1 MSGRALRDDLRCRC
15 VVIGRS
21 NTSLRHRIIHMKSFF
36 FAAALAFAAAMPC
49 RAAET
54 ITLAENGKTDYTIV
68 YDLDAHDPLLDP
80 VVRDLAD
87 TLKEITGAEF
97 PIRPQADGP
106 AIRIGKVP
114 PGDKADFAARERRI
128 KSVGR
133 DLYIYGD
140 HRHGTSGAV
149 YNFLAKFCGCR
160 WFTATGDKL
169 IPKQPTLK
177 FAAIDYRN
185 VPSFKSIE
193 HGSRYTEVQKMPGIR
208 NWVRRNNAFLMPDY
222 AFGEP
227 DDAWFYIGPVTH
239 TLAAYM
245 PPLPRKPRSF
255 NADGRFFAGPHP
267 ALADK
272 AYFEEHPEYFS
283 LDRSGTRS
291 AYMQVCFSNPEVR
304 RILLENIE
312 KVIRAEKYD
321 PGQYA
326 VLDFS
331 QNDEQGGFCFCENCK
346 KLADKYQSPG
356 GPYFDFLVEM
366 SRHFEKKYPKLS
378 FRFFAYQE
386 DMTGIP
392 PIGIKFPDNLAVIL
406 APLDQDFSKPFSDR
420 YNVHFLRQ
428 IRRWGK
434 LCREIWIWNYPT
446 LYPHGMHI
454 YSLFPGVYRNARN
467 LKLAHAA
474 GTRYIIAEQGGS
486 LLHGCAFKELN
497 TYLQNAMAENVGIDV
512 DATVKEFCDAVYGK
526 AADDV
531 IAYLKDTDEQAR
543 KDPGFFR
550 YYYDPRV
557 MRRVLHSPRNLVRWQ
572 RDFDRMEEKVRDDP
586 QALFNIRRA
595 RINLDAVTVLCYP
608 ECAKFDPGFARTL
621 SLDALYDRYCR
632 YVKDDLDRL
641 YRGYP
646 ERDGYQWNMDAFINS
661 VRMAYEFNRRK
672 QSFPAEL
679 IERCGEK
686 NLFAVMPCQSRRA
699 PAVWDD
705 ATASGYAVR
714 VAVPGQWNGVKLW
727 TVRVGEKDGLPWND
741 VTVTDLRQPM
751 LRPMEIKKIRR
762 EGGWHLCRV
771 GRAKLS
777 ESGMAV
783 LRTLPNRDVRFFLGA
798 FYDPEDPDRKFDIY
812 LSFKDGGDGKSLLI
826 DRMVLA
832 KCPDENQ

>member
-1 MSGRALRDDLRCRC
+1 MKHILFGIAFIAL
-15 VVIGRS
+15 
-21 NTSLRHRIIHMKSFF
+21 
-36 FAAALAFAAAMPC
+36 AAFAAP
-49 RAAET
+49 EELV
-54 ITLAENGKTDYTIV
+54 LAENGRTDYTIV
-68 YDLDAHDPLLDP
+68 YDLDRGDALLDP

-97 PIRPQADGP
+97 PIGPRTDGP
-106 AIRIGKVP
+106 GIYVGKVP
-114 PGDKADFAARERRI
+114 PGEKPEFSARERRI

-133 DLYIYGD
+133 NLYIYGD

-149 YNFLAKFCGCR
+149 YNFLFEFCGCR
-160 WFTATGDKL
+160 WYTMTGDKR
-169 IPKQPTLK
+169 IPKRTTLK
-177 FAAIDYRN
+177 FAAIDCRH

-193 HGSRYTEVQKMPGIR
+193 HGARYDEVRLMPGIR
-208 NWVRRNNAFLMPDY
+208 NWVRRNNGYLMPDY

-227 DDAWFYIGPVTH
+227 DDAWCYIGPVTH

-272 AYFEEHPEYFS
+272 AYFKDHPEYFS
-283 LDRSGTRS
+283 LASNGKRS

-326 VLDFS
+326 ILDFS

-346 KLADKYQSPG
+346 ALTRRYKTPG

-366 SRHFEKKYPKLS
+366 SRHFGRKYPRLS

-392 PIGIKFPDNLAVIL
+392 PKGLEFPDNLAVIL
-406 APLDQDFSKPFSDR
+406 APLEQDFSKPFDDK
-420 YNVHFLRQ
+420 YNERFLNQ
-428 IRRWGK
+428 IRQWGK
-434 LCREIWIWNYPT
+434 LCREIWIWNYPV

-454 YSLFPGVYRNARN
+454 YSLFPGVRRNAEN
-467 LKLAHAA
+467 LRLAHAA

-497 TYLQNAMAENVGIDV
+497 SYLQCRMAENVNVDV

-531 IAYLKDTDEQAR
+531 VAYLKDTDAQAK
-543 KDPGFFR
+543 KDPGYFR

-557 MRRVLHSPRNLVRWQ
+557 MRRVLHSGGNLIRWQ
-572 RDFDRMEEKVRDDP
+572 NDFDRMEEKVKDDP
-586 QALFNIRRA
+586 QALFNVRRA
-595 RINLDAVTVLCYP
+595 RINLDAVTILCYP
-608 ECAKFDPGFARTL
+608 ECVNHDPGFAGAL
-621 SLDALYDRYCR
+621 PLDKLYDRYCR
-632 YVKDDLDRL
+632 YVKDDLGRV
-641 YRGYP
+641 YENYP
-646 ERDGYQWNMDAFINS
+646 NREAYLWNEEAFLAP
-661 VRMAYEFNRRK
+661 VRMAYEFNRRQ
-672 QSFPAEL
+672 QSFPDEL
-679 IERCGEK
+679 VRKYGRE
-686 NLFAVMPCQSRRA
+686 NLFAAMPCQSRRA

-705 ATASGYAVR
+705 STASGYAVR
-714 VAVPGQWNGVKLW
+714 IAVPRENDALKLW
-727 TVRVGEKDGLPWND
+727 TIRVGKKDGLPWND
-741 VTVTDLRQPM
+741 VAVTDLRQPM
-751 LRPMEIKKIRR
+751 LRPREIEKIRS
-762 EGGWHLCRV
+762 EGGWHLYRV
-771 GRAKLS
+771 GRVRLS

-783 LRTLPNRDVRFFLGA
+783 LRTLPNRDARFFLGS
-798 FYDPEDPDRKFDIY
+798 FYEPKDPDRKFDVY

-832 KCPDENQ
+832 KCPVQ

>member
-1 MSGRALRDDLRCRC
+1 
-15 VVIGRS
+15 
-21 NTSLRHRIIHMKSFF
+21 MKHLLF
-36 FAAALAFAAAMPC
+36 ALAAFSAVICP
-49 RAAET
+49 AAELL
-54 ITLAENGKTDYTIV
+54 TLAENGKTTYTIV
-68 YDLDAHDPLLDP
+68 YDFSAKDALLDP
-80 VVRDLAD
+80 VVTDLAD

-97 PIRPQADGP
+97 PVAPKTDGP
-106 AIRIGKVP
+106 GIYIGKVP
-114 PGDKADFAARERRI
+114 PGDRADLAARERRI
-128 KSVGR
+128 KTVGR

-140 HRHGTSGAV
+140 HRYGTSGAV
-149 YNFLAKFCGCR
+149 YNFLTEFCGCR
-160 WFTATGDKL
+160 WFTATGDKK

-177 FAAIDYRN
+177 FAAIDYRH

-193 HGSRYTEVQKMPGIR
+193 HGARYDEVRLMPDIR

-272 AYFEEHPEYFS
+272 AYFKDHPEYFT
-283 LDRSGTRS
+283 LTAGGERS

-312 KVIRAEKYD
+312 TVIQAEKYD
-321 PGQYA
+321 PEQYA
-326 VLDFS
+326 ILDFT
-331 QNDEQGGFCFCENCK
+331 QNDEQEGFCFCKNCRE
-346 KLADKYQSPG
+346 LTSKYKTPG

-366 SRHFEKKYPKLS
+366 SRHFAKKYPKLS

-392 PIGIKFPDNLAVIL
+392 PTGLEFPENLAVIL
-406 APLDQDFSKPFSDR
+406 APLEQDFSKPFGDK
-420 YNVHFLRQ
+420 YNVRFLNQ
-428 IRRWGK
+428 IRQWGK
-434 LCREIWIWNYPT
+434 LCKEIWIWNYPI

-454 YSLFPGVYRNARN
+454 YSLFPGVWRNAEN

-486 LLHGCAFKELN
+486 ILHGCAFKELN
-497 TYLQNAMAENVGIDV
+497 TYLQNHMAEDVNIDV
-512 DATVKEFCDAVYGK
+512 DATVKEFCDAVYG
-526 AADDV
+526 AASNDI
-531 IAYLKDTDEQAR
+531 IAYLKDTDAQAR
-543 KDPGFFR
+543 KDPGYFR

-557 MRRVLHSPRNLVRWQ
+557 MRRGLHTGKNLIRWQ
-572 RDFDRMEEKVRDDP
+572 RDFDRMEELVKNDP
-586 QALFNIRRA
+586 QALFNLRRA
-595 RINLDAVTVLCYP
+595 RINLDAVTILCYP
-608 ECAKFDPGFARTL
+608 DCVKTDSGFTGAL
-621 SLDALYDRYCR
+621 PLDKLYERYCR
-632 YVKDDLDRL
+632 YVRNDLGRV
-641 YRGYP
+641 YRNYP
-646 ERDGYQWNMDAFINS
+646 NREAYQWNEDAFLS
-661 VRMAYEFNRRK
+661 PVRMAYEFNRRT
-672 QSFPAEL
+672 QTFPDEL
-679 IERCGEK
+679 IAKYGRE

-705 ATASGYAVR
+705 STASGYAVR
-714 VAVPGQWNGVKLW
+714 VAVPGPGTAAPKLW
-727 TVRVGEKDGLPWND
+727 TIRVGKKDGLPWND
-741 VTVTDLRQPM
+741 VVVTDLRQPM
-751 LRPMEIKKIRR
+751 LRPGEIEKIRR
-762 EGGWHLCRV
+762 EGGWHLYRIGRV
-771 GRAKLS
+771 KLS

-798 FYDPEDPDRKFDIY
+798 FYDPEAPERKYDLY

-832 KCPDENQ
+832 RCPEEGK